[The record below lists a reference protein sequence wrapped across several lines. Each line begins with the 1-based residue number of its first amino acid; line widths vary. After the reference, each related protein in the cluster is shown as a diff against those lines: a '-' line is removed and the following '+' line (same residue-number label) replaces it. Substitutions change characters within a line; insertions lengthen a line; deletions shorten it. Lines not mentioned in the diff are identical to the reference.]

1 MTPPENAEIAGRVRR
16 VFIRSL
22 ELNLDPEEM
31 SAPGDLSS
39 VAGLDSLA
47 ILEFVVGLEEEFSVP
62 IEPDRL
68 NIEFISDLEAL
79 AEYFAER
86 LRIGS

>member
-1 MTPPENAEIAGRVRR
+1 MTTPGNAEIADRVRR

-31 SAPGDLSS
+31 STPGDLSS
-39 VAGLDSLA
+39 VAGLDLLA
-47 ILEFVVGLEEEFSVP
+47 ILEFVVGLEEEFSIP

-68 NIEFISDLEAL
+68 NIEFLSDLEAL
-79 AEYFAER
+79 TEYFAER
-86 LRIGS
+86 LRAGS

>member
-1 MTPPENAEIAGRVRR
+1 MTTPGNAEIADRVRR

-31 SAPGDLSS
+31 STPGDLSS
-39 VAGLDSLA
+39 VAGLDLLA
-47 ILEFVVGLEEEFSVP
+47 ILEFVVGLEEEFSIP

-68 NIEFISDLEAL
+68 NIEFLSDLEAL

-86 LRIGS
+86 LRAGS

>member
-1 MTPPENAEIAGRVRR
+1 MTSPENAEIADRIRR

-22 ELNLDPEEM
+22 ELNLEPEEM
-31 SAPGDLSS
+31 STPGDLSS

-47 ILEFVVGLEEEFSVP
+47 MLEFVVGLEEEFSLQ

-68 NIEFISDLEAL
+68 SIEFLSDLDVL
-79 AEYFAER
+79 VEYFALR
-86 LRIGS
+86 LRAGS

>member
-1 MTPPENAEIAGRVRR
+1 MTPPENAEIADRIRR

-22 ELNLDPEEM
+22 DLNLDPEEM
-31 SAPGDLSS
+31 STPGDLSS

-47 ILEFVVGLEEEFSVP
+47 ILEFVVCLEEEFSVP

-68 NIEFISDLEAL
+68 NIEFLSDLDL
-79 AEYFAER
+79 LVEYFAER